1 MLCLTVFCAGAD
13 LKKMTEAATPEQAE
27 DVARMGIEAFRPA
40 GGAFPVPT
48 FAFINGVA
56 LGGGLELALH
66 ADYRAAADSVR
77 AMGFPGSAN
86 GTSEPPFQAAI

>member
-1 MLCLTVFCAGAD
+1 
-13 LKKMTEAATPEQAE
+13 MTEAATLEQAE
-27 DVARMGIEAFRPA
+27 DVARMGLEAFGLLEA
-40 GGAFPVPT
+40 LFPCPRSLSSTVLRW
-48 FAFINGVA
+48 AEDWNW
-56 LGGGLELALH
+56 LC